1 MNEELDKRLA
11 TELVQVL
18 CAILADYKLEINSME
33 TSIELIVWSMK
44 RFVDE
49 ALDAKF

>member
-1 MNEELDKRLA
+1 MSEEDKRLA

-18 CAILADYKLEINSME
+18 CAILADYKLGINSME
-33 TSIELIVWSMK
+33 TSIEMIVYTMK

-49 ALDAKF
+49 ALEHKW